1 MRRGASKQLES
12 KEAGGADPSQPFV
25 YYFVWGLFMSL
36 TIMATTVVSAL
47 VPWSLAKR
55 VAHLAVLAPPQ
66 AQIIFVIPLF
76 KELFI
81 SNLSSLLRRPSSSSS
96 CSSFPSAL

>member
-12 KEAGGADPSQPFV
+12 KEAGGVDPSQPHV
-25 YYFVWGLFMSL
+25 YFFVWGLFMSL

-55 VAHLAVLAPPQ
+55 VAHLAVLPPPLSKVPLILCLPDKINSHFHNSSKSNRCCIGGAK
-66 AQIIFVIPLF
+66 AQ
-76 KELFI
+76 
-81 SNLSSLLRRPSSSSS
+81 RR
-96 CSSFPSAL
+96 